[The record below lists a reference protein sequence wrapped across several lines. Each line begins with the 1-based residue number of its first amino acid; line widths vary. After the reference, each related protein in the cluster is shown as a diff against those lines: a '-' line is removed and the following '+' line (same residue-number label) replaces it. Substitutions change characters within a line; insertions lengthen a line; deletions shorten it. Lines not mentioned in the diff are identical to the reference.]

1 MNKAKALYA
10 ILSLVVVLSMPL
22 AGCAAPTAQ
31 PTAAAEQ
38 PAENTTGSGSEA
50 PVKLVVASFYP
61 LDQVS
66 GWDGMVKK
74 FNEKHPNVT
83 VEVQVT
89 PGDQYMAKLLS
100 QIAGGDAP
108 DIAGVENSP
117 FPTFVSKDML
127 LDLTPYLSKT
137 EGFSTAEFFPHLLDR
152 YTYEGKVY
160 GIPYDAQPLALLF
173 YNPALFD
180 EAGVAYPTNEWTW
193 NDLVEAGKKLTKTDA
208 SGAASTW
215 GVVGLEERM
224 LLYAFGGGY
233 VDNLREPTK
242 SLLDDQKSI
251 DGIQF
256 YVDMLYKDKIAPTP
270 ATIESLGGS
279 SVVDMYVSGKAA
291 MLVGGFWN
299 AVENPEGFKA
309 LNTKMVMA
317 PTGNDGNRLYATG
330 GTAYTVLKTSKNP
343 DLAWEFIQF
352 FLGQVGHEEAYKSA
366 KLGAIYPP
374 AHIPSFD
381 WYMSQDVEFVDSIQA
396 NKDALNS
403 IIFFP
408 YTLDWSEI
416 EAKCITPDMDLVKR
430 DQKPVAETMQAM
442 AACVNESLNK

>member
-1 MNKAKALYA
+1 MNKTKTLYT
-10 ILSLVVVLSMPL
+10 VLSVL
-22 AGCAAPTAQ
+22 IALSIILTGCAAPAQ
-31 PTAAAEQ
+31 PNTAAEK
-38 PAENTTGSGSEA
+38 PAGNSDAGAAGK

-61 LDQVS
+61 VDKVS
-66 GWDGMVKK
+66 GWEGMVKK
-74 FNEKHPNVT
+74 FNEKYPNVT

-89 PGDQYMAKLLS
+89 PGDQYMPKLLS

-108 DIAGVENSP
+108 DIAGVENTP
-117 FPTFVSKDML
+117 FPTFVSKNML
-127 LDLTPYLSKT
+127 LDLSPYLSAT
-137 EGFSTAEFFPHLLDR
+137 QGFSTKEFFPHLLDR

-180 EAGVAYPTNEWTW
+180 AAGVSYPTDKWTW
-193 NDLVEAGKKLTKTDA
+193 NDLAEAGKKLTKTDA
-208 SGAASTW
+208 GGTTTNW
-215 GVVGLEERM
+215 GVVGIEERM

-242 SLLDDQKSI
+242 SRLDDQKSI

-256 YVDMLYKDKIAPTP
+256 YLDMMYKDKITPSP
-270 ATIESLGGS
+270 ATMESLGGS
-279 SVVDMYVSGKAA
+279 SVVDMFVSGKSA

-299 AVENPEGFKA
+299 AVENPEGFQK
-309 LNTKMVMA
+309 LNAKMVMA

-343 DLAWEFIQF
+343 EMAWEFIQY
-352 FLGQVGHEEAYKSA
+352 FLGQVGYEEAYKSA

-381 WYMSQDVEFVDSIQA
+381 WYMGQKVAFVDTIQP
-396 NKDALNS
+396 NKDALGS
-403 IIFFP
+403 ITFAP
-408 YTLDWSEI
+408 YTLNWGEI
-416 EAKCITPDMDLVKR
+416 ETKCITPEMDLVKR
-430 DQKPVAETMQAM
+430 NQKPADVTMKAM
-442 AACVNESLNK
+442 AVCVNEALKK